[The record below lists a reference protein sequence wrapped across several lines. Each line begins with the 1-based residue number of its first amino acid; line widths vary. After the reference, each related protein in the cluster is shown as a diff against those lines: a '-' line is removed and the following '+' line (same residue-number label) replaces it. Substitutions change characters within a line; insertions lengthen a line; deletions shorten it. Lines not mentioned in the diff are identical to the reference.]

1 MMKSIFFDQ
10 KLKIK
15 EIPRPQAIGSE
26 ALIKVELAGLCNT
39 DLELCRGYMDFT
51 GVLGHE
57 FVGTVEELGPE
68 CTNADK
74 QKWLHKRVVGE
85 INCGCGHCSWCLA
98 HSDARHCPNR
108 TTLGIDRRHGV
119 FAPYTLLPVKNLY
132 EVPTSV
138 SNRQAVFVEPLAAA
152 WEIVEQL
159 HLQPN
164 SQVLIFGDGKLGL
177 MVAAVLRLS
186 CLNLTLIGKHEQKLQ
201 LAAQI
206 GVRTQLLQDF
216 QAQQA
221 DVAVEATGSP
231 HGLEMAIA
239 NVKPRGTIVL
249 KSTVAANS
257 NLNLA
262 PIVVKELTVLGSR
275 CGPFAPALKSMELG
289 LIDPEP
295 LISAIYPLSEGL
307 SAFQKAQDRDSIKV
321 LIDPAL

>member
-68 CTNADK
+68 CTDADK

-108 TTLGIDRRHGV
+108 TTLGIDRRYGV

-132 EVPTSV
+132 AVPASV
-138 SNRQAVFVEPLAAA
+138 SNRQAVFTEPLAAA

-177 MVAAVLRLS
+177 MAAAVLRLS

-201 LAAQI
+201 LAAQM
-206 GVRTQLLQDF
+206 GVKTELLQNF

-221 DVAVEATGSP
+221 DVVIEATGSP
-231 HGLEMAIA
+231 NGLEMAIA

-275 CGPFAPALKSMELG
+275 CGPFAPALRSMELD
-289 LIDPEP
+289 LVDPEP

-307 SAFQKAQDRDSIKV
+307 SAFQKAQDRNSIKV

>member
-68 CTNADK
+68 CTDADK

-108 TTLGIDRRHGV
+108 TTLDIDRRYGV

-132 EVPTSV
+132 AVPASV
-138 SNRQAVFVEPLAAA
+138 SNRQAVFTEPLAAA

-177 MVAAVLRLS
+177 MAAAVLRLS

-201 LAAQI
+201 LAAQM
-206 GVRTQLLQDF
+206 GVKTELLQNF

-221 DVAVEATGSP
+221 DVVIEATGSP
-231 HGLEMAIA
+231 NGLEMAIA

-275 CGPFAPALKSMELG
+275 CGPFAPALRSMELG
-289 LIDPEP
+289 LVDPEP

-307 SAFQKAQDRDSIKV
+307 SAFQKAQDRNSIKV

>member
-1 MMKSIFFDQ
+1 M
-10 KLKIK
+10 
-15 EIPRPQAIGSE
+15 
-26 ALIKVELAGLCNT
+26 
-39 DLELCRGYMDFT
+39 
-51 GVLGHE
+51 
-57 FVGTVEELGPE
+57 
-68 CTNADK
+68 
-74 QKWLHKRVVGE
+74 
-85 INCGCGHCSWCLA
+85 
-98 HSDARHCPNR
+98 
-108 TTLGIDRRHGV
+108 
-119 FAPYTLLPVKNLY
+119 PVKNLY
-132 EVPTSV
+132 AVPASV
-138 SNRQAVFVEPLAAA
+138 SNRQAVFTEPLAAA

-177 MVAAVLRLS
+177 MAAAVLRLS

-201 LAAQI
+201 LAAQM
-206 GVRTQLLQDF
+206 GVKTELLQNF

-221 DVAVEATGSP
+221 DVVIEATGSP
-231 HGLEMAIA
+231 NGLEMAIA

-275 CGPFAPALKSMELG
+275 CGPFAPALRSMELG
-289 LIDPEP
+289 LVDPEP

-307 SAFQKAQDRDSIKV
+307 SAFQKAQDRNSIKV

>member
-1 MMKSIFFDQ
+1 MKSLFFDHELQ
-10 KLKIK
+10 ISD
-15 EIPRPQAIGSE
+15 IPRPQAVGSE
-26 ALIKVELAGLCNT
+26 ALIKVELAGICNT

-57 FVGTVEELGPE
+57 FVGTVEELGPA
-68 CTNADK
+68 CSDADR

-108 TTLGIDRRHGV
+108 TTLGIDRRYGV

-138 SNRQAVFVEPLAAA
+138 SNLQAVFTEPLAAA
-152 WEIVEQL
+152 WEIAEQL

-177 MVAAVLRLS
+177 MAAAVLRLS
-186 CLNLTLIGKHEQKLQ
+186 CLDLTLIGKHEQKLQ
-201 LAAQI
+201 VAAQM
-206 GVRTQLLQDF
+206 GVKTQLLSDF
-216 QAQQA
+216 KPQQA
-221 DVAVEATGSP
+221 DVVVEATGSP
-231 HGLEMAIA
+231 NGLEMAIA
-239 NVKPRGTIVL
+239 NVKPRGTVVL

-262 PIVVKELTVLGSR
+262 PIVVKEITVLGSR
-275 CGPFAPALKSMELG
+275 CGPFAPALKAMEMG
-289 LIDPEP
+289 LINPEP
-295 LISAIYPLSEGL
+295 FISAVYPLSEGL
-307 SAFQKAQDRDSIKV
+307 NAFSKAQDHNCIKV
-321 LIDPAL
+321 LVDPAL

>member
-1 MMKSIFFDQ
+1 MKSLFFDH
-10 KLKIK
+10 KLQISD
-15 EIPRPQAIGSE
+15 IPRPQAVGSE
-26 ALIKVELAGLCNT
+26 ALIKVELAGICNT

-57 FVGTVEELGPE
+57 FVGTVEELGPA
-68 CTNADK
+68 CSDADR

-138 SNRQAVFVEPLAAA
+138 SNRQAVFTEPLAAA
-152 WEIVEQL
+152 WEIAEQL

-164 SQVLIFGDGKLGL
+164 SQALIFGDGKLGL
-177 MVAAVLRLS
+177 MAAAVLRLS
-186 CLNLTLIGKHEQKLQ
+186 CLDLTLIGKHEQKLQ
-201 LAAQI
+201 VAAQM
-206 GVRTQLLQDF
+206 GVKTQLLSDF
-216 QAQQA
+216 KPQQA
-221 DVAVEATGSP
+221 DVVVEATGSP
-231 HGLEMAIA
+231 NGLEMAIA
-239 NVKPRGTIVL
+239 NVKPRGTVVL

-262 PIVVKELTVLGSR
+262 PIVVKEITVLGSR
-275 CGPFAPALKSMELG
+275 CGPFAPALKAMEMG
-289 LIDPEP
+289 LINPEP
-295 LISAIYPLSEGL
+295 FISAVYPLSEGL
-307 SAFQKAQDRDSIKV
+307 NAFSKAQDHNCIKV
-321 LIDPAL
+321 LVDPAL

>member
-1 MMKSIFFDQ
+1 MKSIFFDQ

-68 CTNADK
+68 CTDADK

-108 TTLGIDRRHGV
+108 TTLGIDRRYGV

-132 EVPTSV
+132 AVPASV
-138 SNRQAVFVEPLAAA
+138 SNRQAVFTEPLAAA

-177 MVAAVLRLS
+177 MAAAVLRLS

-201 LAAQI
+201 LAAQM
-206 GVRTQLLQDF
+206 GVKTELLQNF

-221 DVAVEATGSP
+221 DVVIEATGSP
-231 HGLEMAIA
+231 NGLEMAIA

-275 CGPFAPALKSMELG
+275 CGPFAPALRSMELG
-289 LIDPEP
+289 LVDPEP

-307 SAFQKAQDRDSIKV
+307 SAFQKAQDRNSIKV